1 MPQSVRR
8 RAEEARDVSQ
18 RQPPLFT
25 TGRSSTKS
33 RRRGRTAST
42 GPLPVREPARG
53 VRVGVPAV
61 AAVPDTP
68 EVSRELEELAAALR
82 PAEEETCD
90 GLES

>member
-1 MPQSVRR
+1 MCRNGRVRFR
-8 RAEEARDVSQ
+8 
-18 RQPPLFT
+18 
-25 TGRSSTKS
+25 TGRRSPKS
-33 RRRGRTAST
+33 RCRGLTPSTT

-53 VRVGVPAV
+53 RRVGVPAA

-68 EVSRELEELAAALR
+68 EVSSELEELAAALR